1 MFQNCAAL
9 TTLPDGLFAGN
20 PKVTTYS
27 NALENC
33 TALESVGLLFG
44 KSTASAKCDRLFA
57 GATALKSVPG
67 RNLRRTDRGDG
78 LQQHVLRCSAL
89 ETIPAGLFA
98 KNVNATTV
106 AQCFLNCT
114 RLTMV
119 PSRLFEANTKTK
131 TLTEMFSGCSG
142 IESIAPDAFTG
153 LNGTSLNF
161 QKAFLN
167 CTSLRE
173 IPDGLLKTT
182 QISTYTSLFADCTGL
197 VRVGSE
203 VFNCAS
209 ATMFNSVFDGCT
221 SLEEVGK
228 NMLVSPVKLTSVANL
243 FRDCGML
250 RSVPVSLFDEAVKL
264 KTLTSTFQGARR
276 SKANRPTRSSTV

>member
-57 GATALKSVPG
+57 GATALKSVPAG
-67 RNLRRTDRGDG
+67 IFDG
-78 LQQHVLRCSAL
+78 LTGATAFNNTFSECSAL

-209 ATMFNSVFDGCT
+209 ATMFNSVFDGCCI
-221 SLEEVGK
+221 SD
-228 NMLVSPVKLTSVANL
+228 SCPRA
-243 FRDCGML
+243 
-250 RSVPVSLFDEAVKL
+250 RSFCMEAVL
-264 KTLTSTFQGARR
+264 SGSSLSMTFRL
-276 SKANRPTRSSTV
+276 

>member
-1 MFQNCAAL
+1 MPAGIF
-9 TTLPDGLFAGN
+9 DGL
-20 PKVTTYS
+20 T
-27 NALENC
+27 
-33 TALESVGLLFG
+33 
-44 KSTASAKCDRLFA
+44 
-57 GATALKSVPG
+57 GATAFNNTFSE
-67 RNLRRTDRGDG
+67 
-78 LQQHVLRCSAL
+78 CSAL

-182 QISTYTSLFADCTGL
+182 QISTYTSLFADC
-197 VRVGSE
+197 S
-203 VFNCAS
+203 AS
-209 ATMFNSVFDGCT
+209 GRRCSTA
-221 SLEEVGK
+221 
-228 NMLVSPVKLTSVANL
+228 
-243 FRDCGML
+243 L
-250 RSVPVSLFDEAVKL
+250 RPPCSI
-264 KTLTSTFQGARR
+264 
-276 SKANRPTRSSTV
+276 RSSTVVRRSKRSARTCWSAPSN

>member
-1 MFQNCAAL
+1 MPNLATATSVFAASGLKTAPAGLFSRNPSVTTFGKVFQNCAAL

-33 TALESVGLLFG
+33 TALESVGHLFG

-114 RLTMV
+114 RLTTV

-142 IESIAPDAFTG
+142 IE
-153 LNGTSLNF
+153 
-161 QKAFLN
+161 
-167 CTSLRE
+167 
-173 IPDGLLKTT
+173 
-182 QISTYTSLFADCTGL
+182 
-197 VRVGSE
+197 
-203 VFNCAS
+203 AS
-209 ATMFNSVFDGCT
+209 RRTPS
-221 SLEEVGK
+221 
-228 NMLVSPVKLTSVANL
+228 
-243 FRDCGML
+243 RD
-250 RSVPVSLFDEAVKL
+250 
-264 KTLTSTFQGARR
+264 
-276 SKANRPTRSSTV
+276 